1 MATTA
6 QEAARAV
13 NSFLN
18 FSSGDQEALLEV
30 MQDYFTSSVDP
41 EVDELDDDDD
51 DDDDDTAGYPL
62 LEGIITVNR
71 CMQSMY
77 FDNNIKGIAIIK

>member
-13 NSFLN
+13 NALLH

-30 MQDYFTSSVDP
+30 MQDYFTASVGP
-41 EVDELDDDDD
+41 EVDELDHDDYDVD
-51 DDDDDTAGYPL
+51 AHVTASYPL
-62 LEGIITVNR
+62 LEGIITVKEIQ
-71 CMQSMY
+71 CS
-77 FDNNIKGIAIIK
+77 FTIT

>member
-1 MATTA
+1 
-6 QEAARAV
+6 
-13 NSFLN
+13 
-18 FSSGDQEALLEV
+18 

-41 EVDELDDDDD
+41 EVDELDDV

-62 LEGIITVNR
+62 LEGIIAVKR

-77 FDNNIKGIAIIK
+77 FDNSIKGIAIIK

>member
-30 MQDYFTSSVDP
+30 MQDYFTSS
-41 EVDELDDDDD
+41 EVDELN
-51 DDDDDTAGYPL
+51 DDDDTAGYPL
-62 LEGIITVNR
+62 LEGINTVNR

-77 FDNNIKGIAIIK
+77 FHNNIKGIAIIK